1 MVRKTLHLTRRTA
14 RKVVIGVIGASVL
27 ALGVALLVLPG
38 PGLLVIFAGLA
49 VLSLEFA
56 WARHWLR
63 VVKQRGQQAADYV
76 RNGSRSAS

>member
-1 MVRKTLHLTRRTA
+1 MVRRSLDLTVRTV
-14 RKVVIGVIGASVL
+14 RKIAVGVLGASVL

-56 WARHWLR
+56 WARHWMR
-63 VVKQRGQQAADYV
+63 IAKERGQQAASYV
-76 RNGSRSAS
+76 RNGSRPV